1 MQQNSFKN
9 QQNFVNPA
17 FAGIYDGITAF
28 MPQITF
34 YGVIATYLITALLN
48 VFFVPVPMYISIP
61 AAGAI
66 AFTRFAIVFMDFLN
80 PTGRRSPWPAMIA
93 TVLTMVAVIELGFSI
108 QEMGWMGNKF
118 WSVFLFGSS
127 IIFGGYLLEI
137 NFVSKGAEAFGLG
150 QAYQRSAGAVNS
162 PTPTIQEQE
171 TGNVKAPAPRSRVP
185 QSLVNMGHNGNAVL
199 NNKD

>member
-1 MQQNSFKN
+1 MQQFLNNNK
-9 QQNFVNPA
+9 QNFVNPA
-17 FAGIYDGITAF
+17 FAGIYDGITSF

-34 YGVIATYLITALLN
+34 YGVIATYLITALMN
-48 VFFVPVPMYISIP
+48 VYFVPVPMYISIP

-66 AFTRFAIVFMDFLN
+66 AFIRFAIVFMDFLN

-150 QAYQRSAGAVNS
+150 QAYQRSAGAVSS
-162 PTPTIQEQE
+162 PTLQQQD
-171 TGNVKAPAPRSRVP
+171 TGNGQAPARSRVP
-185 QSLVNMGHNGNAVL
+185 QSLVNMGHNGNGAAVL